1 LSLKIKA
8 CINWTLGLL
17 AMKDLDMKGES
28 MEVQEAIRKR
38 RSIRHFRS
46 KSVSENIIQGL
57 VADSLWAP
65 SWGNTQPWEV
75 VVATGSKLEEFKK
88 KNKEALLAG
97 KEAAPDIPMPQVW
110 SEAYLARYKELGKS
124 VLNALS
130 IARDD
135 KEARLQHFVKMF
147 SFFDAPAIVLVAVD
161 KELSIEYAMLDAG
174 IFLQTFCLLAH
185 DRGLGTC
192 ILAAMV
198 SYPDIARELFSVP
211 KSKLFV
217 MGAALGWPNPDA
229 PVNCFERQ
237 RGALDEFV
245 RWVK

>member
-1 LSLKIKA
+1 
-8 CINWTLGLL
+8 
-17 AMKDLDMKGES
+17 
-28 MEVQEAIRKR
+28 MELQEAILKR

-46 KSVSENIIQGL
+46 KSVSEDIIQGL
-57 VADSLWAP
+57 IADSLWAP

-75 VVATGSKLEEFKK
+75 VLATGPKLEEFKK

-97 KEAAPDIPMPQVW
+97 KESTPDIPMPQVW
-110 SEAYLARYKELGKS
+110 SEAYLARYKALGKS
-124 VLNALS
+124 VLGALS

-135 KEARLQHFVKMF
+135 KEARLQHFLKMF
-147 SFFDAPAIVLVAVD
+147 SFFDAPAIVMVAVD

-198 SYPDIARELFSVP
+198 SYPEIARELFSVP

-217 MGAALGWPNPDA
+217 MGAALGWPDTGA
-229 PVNCFERQ
+229 SVNCFERQ
-237 RGALDEFV
+237 RGSLDEFV
-245 RWVK
+245 SWVK

>member
-1 LSLKIKA
+1 
-8 CINWTLGLL
+8 
-17 AMKDLDMKGES
+17 
-28 MEVQEAIRKR
+28 MELQEAIRKR

-75 VVATGSKLEEFKK
+75 VVATGPKLEEFKK

-110 SEAYLARYKELGKS
+110 SEAYLARYKELGTS

-161 KELSIEYAMLDAG
+161 KELSLEYAMLDVG
-174 IFLQTFCLLAH
+174 IFLQSFCLLAH

-211 KSKLFV
+211 DTRLFV
-217 MGAALGWPNPDA
+217 MGAALGWPDTDA
-229 PVNCFERQ
+229 PVNCFARQ
-237 RGALDEFV
+237 RGSLDEFV